1 MFEHF
6 QVSMGAS
13 VSMLAWPA
21 RATTT
26 HVSMEVPVS
35 TSTHTISPSIDV
47 TATLDIWVFT
57 TE

>member
-1 MFEHF
+1 
-6 QVSMGAS
+6 MGAS